1 MKKLLVVL
9 LSLVLATSILAADF
23 RGSDWGIDYKSV
35 QKKEKSKKMTKKNVT
50 ENYKNYEWKHEVYS
64 FKDKLKSAGTFEVK
78 YTFLKDKLIKG
89 SYSQEIKNGD
99 LKNYTKIMKILN
111 NKYGDSQNRYQTS
124 FYESNGKKEVKN
136 NKIVL
141 SWYEND
147 TKIDLELVNNTEFY
161 INYYVQD
168 KELLK
173 FVKEAG
179 LEKQKKAEK
188 ELMKDSDYIEKF
200 L

>member
-1 MKKLLVVL
+1 MKKILTIL
-9 LSLVLATSILAADF
+9 LSLALATSILAADF
-23 RGSDWGIDYKSV
+23 RGTDWGDGYKTI
-35 QKKEKSKKMTKKNVT
+35 QKNEKSKKITKKENT
-50 ENYKNYEWKHEVYS
+50 ENYKNYQWNQEIYS
-64 FKDKLKSAGTFEVK
+64 LKTDLKSAGTFEVK
-78 YTFLKDKLIKG
+78 YTLLKDKLIKG

-99 LKNYTKIMKILN
+99 FKNYNKVMKILN
-111 NKYGDSQNRYQTS
+111 KKYGDSQNRYQTS

-147 TKIDLELVNNTEFY
+147 TKIDLELVNNTEFHV
-161 INYYVQD
+161 NYYTQD

-173 FVKEAG
+173 FIKETG
-179 LEKQKKAEK
+179 LEKQRKAEK
-188 ELMKDSDYIEKF
+188 ELMKDSEYIEKF